1 MKLMRRR
8 KPSLKTA
15 LGITKAKRRIS
26 KITGIPTTKS
36 GRKRKALNAVTG
48 GAYGKYQRTRAA
60 VNRPYKMVKN
70 PPSCLGCLVWAA
82 SPFVFL
88 VVLLAFVLV

>member
-1 MKLMRRR
+1 MKLIRRR
-8 KPSLKTA
+8 RPSLKTA

-60 VNRPYKMVKN
+60 INRSRKIVKN
-70 PPSCLGCLVWAA
+70 PPSCLGCLVWIA
-82 SPFVFL
+82 SPFVIL
-88 VVLLAFVLV
+88 VVLLVLAWV

>member
-1 MKLMRRR
+1 M
-8 KPSLKTA
+8 KTA

-60 VNRPYKMVKN
+60 INRSRKIVKN
-70 PPSCLGCLVWAA
+70 PPSCLGCLVWIA
-82 SPFVFL
+82 SPFVIL
-88 VVLLAFVLV
+88 VVLLVLAWV